1 MISTFITPFR
11 KKKFYAALIQ
21 KNALC
26 FDIGANH
33 GTKSKLFLSIGA
45 NVIAFEPQTSC
56 FAALSD
62 LENQSSDFRFYPFA
76 VGSKNERRQ
85 LRLANHDEVATLS
98 DAFVDY
104 FTCDTIY
111 WNGTE
116 TVEVKSLDAL
126 IAEFGLPDFC
136 KIDTEGYEFEI
147 LSNLHH
153 PIPMIEF
160 EFTGGFIEETLK
172 IITLLDNETTRFNY
186 VLNEN
191 LKFKLTDWI
200 SGKEMETVFKSL
212 PKEKLHGNI
221 FVRNEHV

>member
-1 MISTFITPFR
+1 MIGAFITQFR
-11 KKKFYAALIQ
+11 KKKFYAELIR

-33 GTKSKLFLSIGA
+33 GSKSKLFLSIGA
-45 NVIAFEPQTSC
+45 SVIAFEPQTTC

-62 LENQSSDFRFYPFA
+62 LENQSRDFRFYPFA
-76 VGSKNERRQ
+76 VGPKNEQRQ

-111 WNGTE
+111 WNETE
-116 TVEVKSLDAL
+116 TVEVRSLDAL

-153 PIPMIEF
+153 NIPMIEF
-160 EFTGGFIEETLK
+160 EFTGGFIDETLK
-172 IITLLDNETTRFNY
+172 IIALLDNQTTRFNY

-191 LKFKLTDWI
+191 LKFKLEHWV
-200 SGKEMETVFKSL
+200 SGNEMETVFKSL
-212 PKEKLHGNI
+212 PKQKLHGNI
-221 FVRNEHV
+221 FVKNERI